1 MPQPFGFMFAF
12 SRSSMASS
20 GAADAALALAVLERE
35 RARMSLED
43 LRSWVAQRHW
53 VGSLQVPD
61 VGQTMTWEM
70 AYTSRHNALLEAH
83 SLLEEVRDLLQ
94 QNQPAAALHRLLEE
108 LGSEQADSEQA
119 EEEELDNDPEVFGQ
133 QLLESVQFS
142 ATAPPLPFSGRCFRL
157 DDA

>member
-1 MPQPFGFMFAF
+1 
-12 SRSSMASS
+12 MASS

-35 RARMSLED
+35 RARMSLQD
-43 LRSWVAQRHW
+43 LHSWVAQRHF
-53 VGSLQVPD
+53 VGSLQVPG

-94 QNQPAAALHRLLEE
+94 QNQPAAALQRLLEE
-108 LGSEQADSEQA
+108 VGSEQADASEQA
-119 EEEELDNDPEVFGQ
+119 EEEELDDDPEVFGQ

-142 ATAPPLPFSGRCFRL
+142 ATAPQPLPFSGRCFRL

>member
-1 MPQPFGFMFAF
+1 
-12 SRSSMASS
+12 MASS
-20 GAADAALALAVLERE
+20 GAADAALAAAVLERE

-43 LRSWVAQRHW
+43 LRSWVAQRHF

-94 QNQPAAALHRLLEE
+94 QNQPAAALQRLLEE
-108 LGSEQADSEQA
+108 VGSEQADASEQA
-119 EEEELDNDPEVFGQ
+119 EEEELDDDPEVFGQ

-142 ATAPPLPFSGRCFRL
+142 ATAPQPLPFSGRCFRL
-157 DDA
+157 DM

>member
-1 MPQPFGFMFAF
+1 MFAF

-53 VGSLQVPD
+53 VGSLQVP
-61 VGQTMTWEM
+61 GYRPMTWET
-70 AYTSRHNALLEAH
+70 AFNSRHNALLDAQ
-83 SLLEEVRDLLQ
+83 SLLEEVRDLLR
-94 QNQPAAALHRLLEE
+94 QNQPAAALERLLDE
-108 LGSEQADSEQA
+108 LESEQAASEQAASEQA
-119 EEEELDNDPEVFGQ
+119 EEEELDDDPEVFGQ

>member
-1 MPQPFGFMFAF
+1 
-12 SRSSMASS
+12 MASS

-53 VGSLQVPD
+53 VGSLQVP
-61 VGQTMTWEM
+61 VGRPMTWET
-70 AYTSRHNALLEAH
+70 AYRSRHNALLDAH

-94 QNQPAAALHRLLEE
+94 QNQPAAALQRLLEE
-108 LGSEQADSEQA
+108 VGDASEQA
-119 EEEELDNDPEVFGQ
+119 EEEELDDDPEVPLHSQVLRQ

-142 ATAPPLPFSGRCFRL
+142 ATPQPLPFSGRCFRL

>member
-1 MPQPFGFMFAF
+1 
-12 SRSSMASS
+12 MASS

-35 RARMSLED
+35 RARMSLQD
-43 LRSWVAQRHW
+43 LHSWVAQRHF

-70 AYTSRHNALLEAH
+70 AYTSRHNALLDAH

-94 QNQPAAALHRLLEE
+94 QNQPAAALQRLLEE
-108 LGSEQADSEQA
+108 FGSEQADASEQA
-119 EEEELDNDPEVFGQ
+119 EEEELDDDPEVFGQ

-142 ATAPPLPFSGRCFRL
+142 ATAPQPLPFSGRCFRL
-157 DDA
+157 DM